1 MSFRDIMPE
10 DIDIQEPVFI
20 YADGLPVP
28 FFIDNISPKGT
39 DKAFVKLVDIDSYS
53 DAEELVGQSVYADGD
68 SYENLS
74 EPDDEFADLIGW
86 SLLGSDEK
94 KVGVISDFEDIP
106 GNPCLYVD
114 TDNGQVMIPVHD
126 ELILSIDE
134 NRRELTMEIPEG
146 LIV

>member
-53 DAEELVGQSVYADGD
+53 DAEELVGQPVYADAD
-68 SYENLS
+68 SYEDLS